1 MPNFALLLFKTMNIY
16 PLFQLW
22 PLILGL
28 LPQPAAIRLEPES
41 VIVTDTARYVSLH
54 VQLINDTDSAVF
66 IKNLHPSCGCVLA
79 NVQRSKATKEHPGD
93 IYVSVSTERMDTLQ
107 PVVIDVFTNHSTVP
121 HLKISLLKQN
131 KP

>member
-1 MPNFALLLFKTMNIY
+1 MNIY

-28 LPQPAAIRLEPES
+28 LPQPAIIRLEPES
-41 VIVTDTARYVSLH
+41 LIITDTARYVSLH
-54 VQLINDTDSAVF
+54 VRLINETDSA
-66 IKNLHPSCGCVLA
+66 ITIEKLHPSCGCVLA
-79 NVQRSKATKEHPGD
+79 NVQRSKATKEQPGD

-107 PVVIDVFTNHSTVP
+107 PVVIDVFTNHSTVS
-121 HLKISLLKQN
+121 HLKLSLLKQS

>member
-1 MPNFALLLFKTMNIY
+1 MNFY

-41 VIVTDTARYVSLH
+41 VVVTDTARYVSLH
-54 VQLINDTDSAVF
+54 VRLVNETDSAVF
-66 IKNLHPSCGCVLA
+66 IEKLHPSCGCVLA
-79 NVQRSKATKEHPGD
+79 SVQKNKATKEHPGD
-93 IYVSVSTERMDTLQ
+93 IYVSVSLERMDTLQ
-107 PVVIDVFTNHSTVP
+107 PVVIDVFTNNLTTP
-121 HLKISLLKQN
+121 HLKFSLLKQS